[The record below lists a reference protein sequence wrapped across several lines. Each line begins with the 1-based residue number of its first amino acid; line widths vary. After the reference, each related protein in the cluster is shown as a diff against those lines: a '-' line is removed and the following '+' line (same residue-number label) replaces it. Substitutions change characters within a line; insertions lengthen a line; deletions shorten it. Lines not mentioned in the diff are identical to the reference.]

1 MVTVMPPC
9 SLPGFGG
16 GTTAQSFSRYPF
28 YSFDTSANTSAMEQQ
43 QQQRGKSIQ
52 NGMNHQT
59 GYPGKNIY
67 NNSSQA
73 DNMYRMR
80 AGTSMGK
87 GMNQRDTQT
96 TSTSSG
102 QVAKSRGKNMLNYT
116 SAVNVT
122 DNQQQQQQQ
131 QQQQVI
137 MRTTRGKVMPSQQQS
152 QNLSSLTVQNPKVN
166 FAESQPVIPSSS
178 TSLGNSSS
186 RMTRQNNSGQ
196 DDMNRGEGGPP
207 RVRYPVGG
215 PATSNPL
222 FVDCSV
228 EYELPK
234 MAKIPT
240 DSLPL
245 LMVHPKWQ
253 QNKPKTRSS
262 SQLLQQQQQQQ
273 QHQQAVQQPHFQVM
287 PQQQQ
292 HASMYGSLSNSCCPQ
307 CPLPASVT
315 STRGRKRPLNDYQLQ
330 GNDNNTSLKRNHP
343 SQTGKVSPPPF
354 FCKQRF

>member
-1 MVTVMPPC
+1 
-9 SLPGFGG
+9 
-16 GTTAQSFSRYPF
+16 
-28 YSFDTSANTSAMEQQ
+28 MEQQ

-131 QQQQVI
+131 QQQVI
-137 MRTTRGKVMPSQQQS
+137 MRTTRGKVMPSQQQQQQQQS

-262 SQLLQQQQQQQ
+262 SQLLQLQQQQQ
-273 QHQQAVQQPHFQVM
+273 QHQQQAVQQPHFQVM

-330 GNDNNTSLKRNHP
+330 GNDNSSSLKRNHP
-343 SQTGKVSPPPF
+343 SQTGKVSPPISF
-354 FCKQRF
+354 VNRDFKRSLSSASE